1 MFLHAF
7 PYVILPLYG
16 ESHIQPV
23 RIPNPHYTKIMNNEK
38 QQFQTGAQ
46 QHTYPPQQVQQV
58 VVIQQNNGQNDDL
71 AAGCLGGC
79 LGFWFSPIIGIT
91 PLCCFPHARARGII
105 LLAAGLGG
113 ISWAIFFFVR
123 YSMWNNLA
131 NVAGSFTSSS
141 GSGTLSATRDAY
153 ASVATGMLIAAI
165 MFLLI
170 DIVLISVGGY
180 TLNKQSK
187 VGDAEFGNQRQQQN
201 QNQQQFGN
209 QQQNNQHL

>member
-1 MFLHAF
+1 
-7 PYVILPLYG
+7 
-16 ESHIQPV
+16 
-23 RIPNPHYTKIMNNEK
+23 MNNEK
-38 QQFQTGAQ
+38 QQFQNGAQ
-46 QHTYPPQQVQQV
+46 QNSYPTYPPQNVQQV
-58 VVIQQNNGQNDDL
+58 VIIQQNNGQNDDL

-123 YSMWNNLA
+123 YSMWNYLA
-131 NVAGSFTSSS
+131 NVAYRSSS
-141 GSGTLSATRDAY
+141 FSGTRDAY
-153 ASVATGMLIAAI
+153 ASYATGMLIAAI

-180 TLNKQSK
+180 TLNKQIK
-187 VGDAEFGNQRQQQN
+187 GGDAEFGNQRQQQN

-209 QQQNNQHL
+209 QQQNQQ